1 MLAGHQRFRAH
12 AFNLACAQL
21 HIEHRLTK
29 FDHLWTSGQVERMT
43 RTIKDATVRRFYY
56 ETHESL
62 RAHGATFLDAYN
74 FAKRLKSLRGLNP
87 LERICQCWTEEP
99 ETYRLNPVYHI
110 AGGTEHLASAEMN
123 SISRDSIVAEA
134 DKVGKR
140 IWNQVLAAGAVRVPR
155 LPRQD

>member
-29 FDHLWTSGQVERMT
+29 FDHLWTNGQVERMN

-62 RAHGATFLDAYN
+62 RAHGVTFLAAYN
-74 FAKRLKSLRGLNP
+74 FAKRLKSTAGS
-87 LERICQCWTEEP
+87 T
-99 ETYRLNPVYHI
+99 RLSGFVS
-110 AGGTEHLASAEMN
+110 AGQRSPKPT
-123 SISRDSIVAEA
+123 DST
-134 DKVGKR
+134 
-140 IWNQVLAAGAVRVPR
+140 PSTT
-155 LPRQD
+155 